1 VWTLYL
7 LFAFIPPVKAVP
19 TKDLFPDIPFK
30 LFSSFVQNNFSS
42 EITLATVLTILF
54 SLTNNVDILNLHA
67 RAKNPRLQDEYSVPV
82 NGWIRALSTAI
93 KAHLD
98 AKIGLRNM
106 EDTQL
111 FNASDNQQHLSSSMQ
126 ISNISRKLDEMI
138 TILDLDPYKRNS
150 STMQLLKPI
159 STSEIEPVLLIC
171 PARLTCST
179 HHKNCIGRAI
189 HVLTRERDRTQVT
202 LLKGIKL
209 YENASIVAGSCTNCK
224 AIYYADHKSVT
235 ASSDAPRD
243 PQLSPK
249 DKLFYNNAKY
259 VKIGQSIWADR
270 TFTNMIVNSVYHF
283 HASTAAYTEFWNY
296 TFSNGAENIYSP
308 ISRWQV
314 WKAFIE
320 ETVRQI
326 SVSMNTFLQVPD
338 NISTEAVTKEAYE
351 QLGQNGLIGQSLDH
365 SCNECTHPYKATADF
380 ITPADDAAVVGI
392 DENRAV
398 PPLQQNAE
406 NTELQ
411 NIDNNTMETGNSVEP
426 DVKMV
431 VIDGIVMGPTHCA
444 YEDCSVKL
452 ANARTGVF
460 YNYFV
465 APRFYCV
472 ETLCAPCGVVIAWT
486 KFAKSE
492 GASQIMDF
500 LEDIYPTPE
509 SRPSYVCIDKACVVL
524 KHLIRSRNW
533 NMWKATTRF
542 IVDSYHYI
550 NHRVGDYLCRTY
562 CNPSPL
568 NGSAPNLVVV
578 EREINGNPHY
588 KRAFNTQACE
598 QLNAW
603 LGGFQGILNRMS
615 VDNFNWTTHALL
627 YIHTQRVIQKQNK
640 KNNQIQ
646 NEQPVQMG
654 QPPYDDE
661 VEIDGIEI
669 DRVD

>member
-1 VWTLYL
+1 MSNIWHHEPEVRKRLEVLWGCPRLKVKVPRQLASRISNGWSKDILNEEETLLPLGSQMSTDYLQGASHTVGGFNYQWALQIWTLCFL
-7 LFAFIPPVKAVP
+7 LAFIPQVKAVP
-19 TKDLFPDIPFK
+19 PKDSFPDIPFK
-30 LFSSFVQNNFSS
+30 LFSSFVQDHFSS
-42 EITLATVLTILF
+42 EITLATVLTVLF

-82 NGWIRALSTAI
+82 NGWIKALSTAI

-98 AKIGLRNM
+98 AKIGLENM

-111 FNASDNQQHLSSSMQ
+111 FNASNNQQYLSSSMQ
-126 ISNISRKLDEMI
+126 ISTISKKLDEMI

-179 HHKNCIGRAI
+179 NNKGCIGQAI
-189 HVLTRERDRTQVT
+189 HIT

-209 YENASIVAGSCTNCK
+209 HKNASIVAGSCTNCK

-235 ASSDAPRD
+235 ASSDVPRD
-243 PQLSPK
+243 PQVSSK
-249 DKLFYNNAKY
+249 DKLFYNNATY

-270 TFTNMIVNSVYHF
+270 TFTNMVVNSVYHF

-296 TFSNGAENIYSP
+296 TFSNGAENTYPP
-308 ISRWQV
+308 ISQWQV
-314 WKAFIE
+314 WKAFVE

-338 NISTEAVTKEAYE
+338 NISTEALTKEAYE

-380 ITPADDAAVVGI
+380 ITPADDAAVS
-392 DENRAV
+392 V

-411 NIDNNTMETGNSVEP
+411 NMDNNAMETDNAIEP

-431 VIDGIVMGPTHCA
+431 VIDGIVMGPTH
-444 YEDCSVKL
+444 
-452 ANARTGVF
+452 F
-460 YNYFV
+460 
-465 APRFYCV
+465 
-472 ETLCAPCGVVIAWT
+472 VIAWT
-486 KFAKSE
+486 KFVKSE

-509 SRPSYVCIDKACVVL
+509 SRPSY
-524 KHLIRSRNW
+524 HLITSRNW
-533 NMWKATTRF
+533 NIWKATTRF

-550 NHRVGDYLCRTY
+550 NHRVGDYLCHTY

-578 EREINGNPHY
+578 ERDINGNPHY
-588 KRAFNTQACE
+588 K
-598 QLNAW
+598 
-603 LGGFQGILNRMS
+603 
-615 VDNFNWTTHALL
+615 
-627 YIHTQRVIQKQNK
+627 
-640 KNNQIQ
+640 
-646 NEQPVQMG
+646 
-654 QPPYDDE
+654 
-661 VEIDGIEI
+661 
-669 DRVD
+669 